1 MPKVT
6 AILGAAVRTYATRYT
21 RTAFRTLATVA
32 ISFSCVL
39 FGMLLQT
46 TPAQAGGLKLSA
58 PITHALEQAYAGHTA
73 ESIREFQQIEA
84 SDPDSPVAYLGEAE
98 ARWWQIYCEAC
109 ELKWNMIDAWRRP
122 SRDEDQIYLRLTD
135 KTIQLADE
143 HIARGDSAEMELWAG
158 MGYLLRARLLGLR
171 DERHATAQAGVQ
183 GRARML
189 RCLQLDPEMVD
200 ADAGLGLYNYYVDT
214 LSGIAKALRFLMGIP
229 GGKRQDGIHQLEIA
243 MRQGTFAKTEA
254 RFYLAKNMRNYDRD
268 YAMSIEVMSPLAVQ
282 YPQNPIYELILGDT
296 EAKLAHWQPAAT
308 HFRAAAQEATS
319 DSACAERIR
328 ELVHEALR
336 SLPADGNAVAQ

>member
-1 MPKVT
+1 MTCVPAYQISRTGKKDAPCANIAPMPKVI
-6 AILGAAVRTYATRYT
+6 AILGVAVRIYATRYT
-21 RTAFRTLATVA
+21 RTTFRTLTA
-32 ISFSCVL
+32 IALTFSCVL
-39 FGMLLQT
+39 FATLLQT

-122 SRDEDQIYLRLTD
+122 SRDEDQAYLRLTD

-189 RCLQLDPEMVD
+189 RCLQLDRR
-200 ADAGLGLYNYYVDT
+200 AGPLQLLCRHTLRHRQSAALSDGNSRRQTARRNPSVGNRHAGRHVRKNRGAF
-214 LSGIAKALRFLMGIP
+214 LSG
-229 GGKRQDGIHQLEIA
+229 
-243 MRQGTFAKTEA
+243 
-254 RFYLAKNMRNYDRD
+254 
-268 YAMSIEVMSPLAVQ
+268 
-282 YPQNPIYELILGDT
+282 
-296 EAKLAHWQPAAT
+296 
-308 HFRAAAQEATS
+308 
-319 DSACAERIR
+319 
-328 ELVHEALR
+328 
-336 SLPADGNAVAQ
+336 